1 MKLVLRPTECLV
13 FLTKDNGKEMK
24 RYELKDGA
32 SLRLLYESDKL
43 PSTCISVEI
52 QFHMLSNGNRFYIN
66 YEKYEEDAEI
76 MLVEDKY
83 EPSYFQIIK
92 NEEKVKV
99 I

>member
-1 MKLVLRPTECLV
+1 MKLVLRPTECLA

-76 MLVEDKY
+76 MLVEDRY
-83 EPSYFQIIK
+83 QPSYFQIIK
-92 NEEKVKV
+92 NEEKLKV